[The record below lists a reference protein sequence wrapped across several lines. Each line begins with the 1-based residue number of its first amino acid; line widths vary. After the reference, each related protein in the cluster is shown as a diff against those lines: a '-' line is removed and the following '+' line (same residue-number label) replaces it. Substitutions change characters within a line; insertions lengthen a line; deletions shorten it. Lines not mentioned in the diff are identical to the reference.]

1 MDTYHK
7 INTVFKRTENGKI
20 MQGIYSIPELEYL
33 KLNDW
38 YFTEKVDGINIRI
51 IINGE
56 SEVDIRGRTDKAD
69 LNKNWVAALEIEA
82 NKISEKVNDLFEEAI
97 NKKVPICFYGE
108 SYGSNIL
115 RGKKYREDCGF
126 VLFDIKIGNTWQ
138 PRNVLEDA
146 AKYIGLDVV
155 PIISAGTLIDGIS
168 LVRTGFNSTWGDFI
182 AEGVVAKPMVELNT
196 RQGKRIITKIK
207 HKDFKDGG

>member
-1 MDTYHK
+1 
-7 INTVFKRTENGKI
+7 